1 MRGNLSPRF
10 EVAGPFTRFFRMVRD
25 GSAVGGARRHPMGLA
40 LAAILALGAS
50 SPRVLPGD
58 RQEGCEAFCLDC
70 TQDGEDEGS
79 FCNFLFRLCCE
90 ASGGTPHDLCGCRI
104 ELAATPADAPRR
116 GP

>member
-1 MRGNLSPRF
+1 MSGNLNPRI
-10 EVAGPFTRFFRMVRD
+10 EVV
-25 GSAVGGARRHPMGLA
+25 GLA
-40 LAAILALGAS
+40 LATILALGAS

-58 RQEGCEAFCLDC
+58 RQESCEALCLDC
-70 TQDGEDEGS
+70 AEDGEDEGS

-104 ELAATPADAPRR
+104 ELAAVPADAPRR

>member
-1 MRGNLSPRF
+1 MSGKLSPRI
-10 EVAGPFTRFFRMVRD
+10 EIAGPFTLFARMVRD
-25 GSAVGGARRHPMGLA
+25 GSPGQWRAVGLA

-58 RQEGCEAFCLDC
+58 RQEGCEALCLDC

-79 FCNFLFRLCCE
+79 FCNFLFLLCCE
-90 ASGGTPHDLCGCRI
+90 ASGGTPHDLCGCRT
-104 ELAATPADAPRR
+104 ELAAITAEASRR